1 MKWKLLNFIIVQFVR
16 IEMRKC
22 YIRLLLMLIGKG
34 TSRIEISVDFMLIG
48 ESVIYDNLITRK
60 MSKYIKPLEEK
71 CFFWEKME
79 ILIVDFSIY
88 DS

>member
-1 MKWKLLNFIIVQFVR
+1 
-16 IEMRKC
+16 
-22 YIRLLLMLIGKG
+22 MLIGKG

>member
-1 MKWKLLNFIIVQFVR
+1 
-16 IEMRKC
+16 
-22 YIRLLLMLIGKG
+22 MLIGKG

-71 CFFWEKME
+71 CFFGKKWR
-79 ILIVDFSIY
+79 F
-88 DS
+88 

>member
-1 MKWKLLNFIIVQFVR
+1 
-16 IEMRKC
+16 MRKC

-71 CFFWEKME
+71 CFIGKKWRF
-79 ILIVDFSIY
+79 
-88 DS
+88 

>member
-1 MKWKLLNFIIVQFVR
+1 
-16 IEMRKC
+16 MRKC

-34 TSRIEISVDFMLIG
+34 TSRIEISVDFMFIG